1 MSPALVLPI
10 SGWMKSP
17 SQVSS
22 AALVR
27 YSWARWIGLRVWK
40 ATIFFQPRVLEVG
53 FVLGRRL
60 VAAHEGLLVVGQR
73 VDLDR
78 AGDAAVAL
86 LVDRGDARVG
96 LVGGAVDLL
105 GLALD
110 VALPDLLDRDP
121 AQRLAFVAGE
131 LDDVADLALE
141 VGRQGDRDRPVVA
154 VGGPHLAADALPV
167 GGALEAGQRR
177 EAAVADH
184 LEVGR
189 VALGKGQ
196 GKLSHRLAHRIGL
209 TNRVGEGNQ
218 ESEVARRRA
227 GRR

>member
-1 MSPALVLPI
+1 M
-10 SGWMKSP
+10 
-17 SQVSS
+17 
-22 AALVR
+22 
-27 YSWARWIGLRVWK
+27 
-40 ATIFFQPRVLEVG
+40 
-53 FVLGRRL
+53 LGRRL
-60 VAAHEGLLVVGQR
+60 VAAHEGLVVVGQR

-86 LVDRGDARVG
+86 LVDRGDARVV

-141 VGRQGDRDRPVVA
+141 VGRQGDRDRPVLA
-154 VGGPHLAADALPV
+154 VGGPHLGADALPV

-184 LEVGR
+184 LEVGG

-196 GKLSHRLAHRIGL
+196 GKLGHRLAHR
-209 TNRVGEGNQ
+209 RKSHQSVGEGK
-218 ESEVARRRA
+218 SGVTGGLPRRR
-227 GRR
+227 